1 MGVQCFGHRQLQ
13 WRGLCKN
20 VSKCLSEQEKVNL
33 LSVYLN
39 RKIGEKTA
47 KNGAAMGMTLAHNPL
62 AQGPHTPAQACTSL
76 PKAFV
81 NTHLTT
87 HHTRSQ
93 FAAAVASTHHT
104 RGHFAAVLP
113 ASSGVGRVPTL
124 LLPTSVSLGADVRI
138 YACTQHAPCSD
149 HGCVSGARFSPLVA
163 TSSKVHRA
171 LVATSTPAARELP
184 AARHTGQW
192 YAEHW

>member
-1 MGVQCFGHRQLQ
+1 
-13 WRGLCKN
+13 
-20 VSKCLSEQEKVNL
+20 
-33 LSVYLN
+33 
-39 RKIGEKTA
+39 
-47 KNGAAMGMTLAHNPL
+47 MGMTLAHNPL

>member
-1 MGVQCFGHRQLQ
+1 
-13 WRGLCKN
+13 
-20 VSKCLSEQEKVNL
+20 
-33 LSVYLN
+33 
-39 RKIGEKTA
+39 
-47 KNGAAMGMTLAHNPL
+47 MTLAHNPL

-124 LLPTSVSLGADVRI
+124 LLPTSVGLGADVRI
-138 YACTQHAPCSD
+138 YACTQYAPRSD

>member
-1 MGVQCFGHRQLQ
+1 MGQSQNPRIYPY
-13 WRGLCKN
+13 
-20 VSKCLSEQEKVNL
+20 STT
-33 LSVYLN
+33 
-39 RKIGEKTA
+39 EKTA

-124 LLPTSVSLGADVRI
+124 LLPTSVGLGADVRI

-171 LVATSTPAARELP
+171 LVATSSKGDTSSKALSSTQGNGTPG
-184 AARHTGQW
+184 TGSYQQQGPGG
-192 YAEHW
+192 YQQGTQGTGIQGTGSY